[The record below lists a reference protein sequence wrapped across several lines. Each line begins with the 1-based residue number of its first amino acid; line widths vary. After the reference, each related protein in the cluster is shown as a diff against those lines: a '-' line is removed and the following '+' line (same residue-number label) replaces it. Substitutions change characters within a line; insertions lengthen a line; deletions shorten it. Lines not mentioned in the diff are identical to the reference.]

1 MEGLSNFRG
10 AVYDPV
16 EGLQISKM
24 ASAEMR
30 VLNLIRPCTHTCAHG
45 TVWFASGGGWGGVGG
60 VGRDINVLDVS
71 AMALY
76 HVCSLTVLSSFHI
89 YVCTWYRIYALVLR
103 GRRLAS

>member
-1 MEGLSNFRG
+1 MKSSFWHGADMPPLEGLSNFRG

-45 TVWFASGGGWGGVGG
+45 TVWFASGGRWGVGG
-60 VGRDINVLDVS
+60 VGGILT
-71 AMALY
+71 
-76 HVCSLTVLSSFHI
+76 SLT
-89 YVCTWYRIYALVLR
+89 
-103 GRRLAS
+103 